1 MKELSLLIE
10 NNTLDLPKCQKL
22 IINHYSLIY
31 MCDHY
36 YQVEHFLIN
45 KGDLLNK
52 FIVRQLKKK
61 QERESSVA
69 QSQMAQQ
76 QMQEYG
82 GVAPTQQTQLPNNNN
97 NNI

>member
-1 MKELSLLIE
+1 MYYELLMKELSLLIE

-45 KGDLLNK
+45 KGDLLHNNDLSK
-52 FIVRQLKKK
+52 IKD
-61 QERESSVA
+61 
-69 QSQMAQQ
+69 
-76 QMQEYG
+76 YDIIYC
-82 GVAPTQQTQLPNNNN
+82 QTDFLN
-97 NNI
+97 